1 MPRISIWFLRA
12 ALVYLA
18 LGFTV
23 GALLLWNKGL
33 AIHPAIPRVLPAHME
48 FLLVGWT
55 IQLVMGV
62 ALWIFPRF
70 GASTAAKR
78 DGLGWTAFILLNGGV
93 WIVVAGLPL
102 VGRSVEVAAAAVF
115 AAHVWTRVRA
125 SGLSPM

>member
-1 MPRISIWFLRA
+1 MPSISRWFLRA
-12 ALVYLA
+12 ALLYLA

-33 AIHPAIPRVLPAHME
+33 GIHPAIPHLLPAHME

-70 GASTAAKR
+70 GAATMAKR
-78 DGLGWTAFILLNGGV
+78 DSLGWAAFVLLNIGV
-93 WIVVAGLPL
+93 WLVIAGTPVL
-102 VGRSVEVAAAAVF
+102 GRIAEVAAAAVF
-115 AAHVWTRVRA
+115 ATHVWTRVRA